1 MKKETSA
8 GIIIYRRT
16 KEGIRFLLLY
26 HGGDYWN
33 FPKGHIEDVVDGAD
47 ATGDTMVR
55 ETSLNAA
62 IREVEEETG
71 IRKQDLRVENGFRAY
86 EAFTFFQ
93 RDVKIAKTVIFYLAE
108 TRKAQITL
116 APPKNGYEEHY
127 GWGWFLYKD
136 AMRMMFK
143 YKDGEAALKKSY
155 DFIIMPHIR
164 AIERQKTVD
173 DDFYANRHDA
183 APRSPAP
190 TKPQKW
196 QSPRKK
202 W

>member
-33 FPKGHIEDVVDGAD
+33 FPKGHIEDVMMSDEADGEHL
-47 ATGDTMVR
+47 VR

-62 IREVEEETG
+62 LREVEEETG
-71 IRKQDLRVENGFRAY
+71 LRKEDVRVENGFRAY

-93 RDVKIAKTVIFYLAE
+93 NDMKIAKTVIFYLAE
-108 TRKAQITL
+108 TNKAKITI
-116 APPKNGYEEHY
+116 APPQNGYEEHY

-136 AMRMMFK
+136 AMRIMHK
-143 YKDGEAALKKSY
+143 YKDGEAALEKAY
-155 DFIIMPHIR
+155 DFIIVPHIR
-164 AIERQKTVD
+164 NMERQAIIQKS
-173 DDFYANRHDA
+173 FESH
-183 APRSPAP
+183 RSPNGQRMDTPRPA
-190 TKPQKW
+190 KW